1 MSQTNGS
8 PVPQFRASEGA
19 VPDADPLIYDWNR
32 AEHQNPLPQNLML
45 LDETLRDGIQNP
57 SVVDPKIGDK
67 IEILHLLDELGVDF
81 ADIGLPGAGQ
91 RQFDDVHTLAEEVAD
106 NRLNIKLGCAGR
118 TVVGDIYPMVEIS
131 QRAGIPIEVLTFIG

>member
-1 MSQTNGS
+1 MAAPERASLSLIDEGRVLPERTRAAQRAPQGWGHVMSQINGNHAS
-8 PVPQFRASEGA
+8 QPPRVNGEPQ
-19 VPDADPLIYDWNR
+19 PDADPLIYDWNR
-32 AEHQNPLPQNLML
+32 AEHQRPLGARGLML

-91 RQFDDVHTLAEEVAD
+91 RQFDDVLTLAKEVAD
-106 NRLNIKLGCAGR
+106 NR
-118 TVVGDIYPMVEIS
+118 
-131 QRAGIPIEVLTFIG
+131 